1 MAIKMDRGESI
12 AVDVGVVGE
21 VVRGMSAEIDGKLFG
36 GKG

>member
-1 MAIKMDRGESI
+1 MDRGESI